1 MAPLE
6 LLTVRSGRVRL
17 FRAAVNII
25 TSQAALD
32 KFVSYINTQTY
43 SMNSSAKSQKISVP
57 LKSCKIDF
65 AKAAVV
71 RGNCCVAESRPC
83 VRCDY

>member
-1 MAPLE
+1 M
-6 LLTVRSGRVRL
+6 TVRSGNLCL

-43 SMNSSAKSQKISVP
+43 SMDSSVKSRNISVP